1 MANYTLANLVK
12 AQIKLQGEF
21 AANDQRYRIPEV
33 FKLFLNGAEQFF
45 PSYKQL
51 KTSDTRVVES
61 NYFTRTAQTLLTTG
75 RSHNHTGTG
84 GDSGTLALSWQTYST
99 TFSMTLKQAD
109 TSIYSWQEEF
119 NNEIRNKV
127 IDFANGLDATA
138 GKFLFDNRTGVSAG
152 TVNTK
157 ATFDATDD
165 VYVVDGAFAD
175 EIGTIIKL
183 TADINAYQG
192 QQVDVVCDSLL
203 YSNMLK
209 LANQGAGNATNTSFQ
224 FAGTRFIHDPAMGA
238 RAFALDAT
246 YVEGFAV
253 AVPYGHIAC
262 ADWIPR
268 QNRQGVETKEQ
279 TYGSLMN
286 PVDGLQ
292 YAVHSYSERADG
304 TSVNGQKQDELTQT
318 ELSID
323 LSFNVAPSST
333 TDSTPLMAFAIVTT
347 P

>member
-21 AANDQRYRIPEV
+21 AANDQRYRDPV
-33 FKLFLNGAEQFF
+33 LFKLFLNGAEQFF
-45 PSYKQL
+45 PSYKTL
-51 KTSDTRVVES
+51 KTSDTRSVES
-61 NYFTRTAQTLLTTG
+61 NYFKRTAQTLLTTG
-75 RSHNHTGTG
+75 RAHNHTGTG

-127 IDFANGLDATA
+127 IDFANGLDSVAGAYLFNNRSGAT
-138 GKFLFDNRTGVSAG
+138 AG
-152 TVNTK
+152 TVNGK

-165 VYVVDGAFAD
+165 VYVVGGAYKD

-183 TADINAYQG
+183 VADINKYQG
-192 QQVDVVCDSLL
+192 QEVDVVCDSLL
-203 YSNMLK
+203 YSNILK

-224 FAGTRFIHDPAMGA
+224 FAGTTFLHDPLMGA
-238 RAFALDAT
+238 RASGLDIT

-253 AVPYGHIAC
+253 AVPRGHVAC
-262 ADWIPR
+262 ADWIPS
-268 QNRQGVETKEQ
+268 QNRAGVETSVNM
-279 TYGSLMN
+279 YGNLLN

-292 YAVHSYSERADG
+292 YAVHSFEARADG
-304 TSVNGQKQDELTQT
+304 TSVNGQKQDVLTET
-318 ELSID
+318 EISID
-323 LSFNVAPSST
+323 LALHHAPSSVA
-333 TDSTPLMAFAIVTT
+333 DETPIMAFAIVTT
-347 P
+347 

>member
-21 AANDQRYRIPEV
+21 AANDQRFRIPEV
-33 FKLFLNGAEQFF
+33 FRLFLNGAEQFF
-45 PSYKQL
+45 PNYKTL
-51 KTSDTRVVES
+51 KTSDTRVVET
-61 NYFTRTAQTLLTTG
+61 NYFQRTAQTLITTG
-75 RSHNHTGTG
+75 RVHNHTGTG

-109 TSIYSWQEEF
+109 TSIYDWQEEF

-127 IDFANGLDATA
+127 IDFANGLDAVA
-138 GKFLFDNRTGVSAG
+138 GTYLFSNRSGATGG
-152 TVNTK
+152 TVNGKVTY
-157 ATFDATDD
+157 DVTDD
-165 VYVVDGAFAD
+165 VYVVAGAFKD
-175 EIGTIIKL
+175 EIGTLIKL
-183 TADINAYQG
+183 VADINKYQG

-209 LANQGAGNATNTSFQ
+209 LSNQGAGNATNTSFQ

-238 RAFALDAT
+238 RAAALDVT

-253 AVPYGHIAC
+253 AVPLGHIAC
-262 ADWIPR
+262 ADWIPV
-268 QNRQGVETKEQ
+268 QNRNGVDTKEQ
-279 TYGSLMN
+279 MYGSLSN

-292 YAVHSYSERADG
+292 YAVHSYAERADG
-304 TSVNGQKQDELTQT
+304 TAVNGQVQDELIQT

-323 LSFNVAPSST
+323 LSFNHAPSSVA
-333 TDSTPLMAFAIVTT
+333 DETPIMAFAIVTA
-347 P
+347 